1 MSKKKGGKKT
11 QKDED
16 WDAFLNDAVQQN
28 EKVTSAEPIAAP
40 PPPVEA
46 ADEEDDSGEDDI
58 PGNDPKKKETP
69 CKEG

>member
-28 EKVTSAEPIAAP
+28 EKVTTAEPISPP

-46 ADEEDDSGEDDI
+46 VSEKRI
-58 PGNDPKKKETP
+58 LTK
-69 CKEG
+69 